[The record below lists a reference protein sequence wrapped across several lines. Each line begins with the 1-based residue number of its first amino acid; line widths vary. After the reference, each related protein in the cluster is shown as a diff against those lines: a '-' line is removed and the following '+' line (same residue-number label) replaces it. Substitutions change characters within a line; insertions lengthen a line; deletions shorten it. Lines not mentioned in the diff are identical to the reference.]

1 LIYSL
6 QFQLVPTIISR
17 VSDPHPRVRYN
28 ALHCLETLTNQF
40 TGEENDDEEDDDNEE
55 KSFQEL
61 FPHAPTAVCS
71 SIQLNFAHPRIVYAG
86 LNTLKSFF
94 DPDICTTDICNPYG
108 GGILDFCSGLLSSE
122 VVPYFVK
129 GECASVIGNVSI
141 LSNEILNV
149 RYDNIINTL
158 KKIIFLPVLENQK
171 EDNHEMSL
179 LKAKCLE
186 SVALVGK
193 AAGVKTFLPVAH
205 ELLEMFVL
213 AHQQVRLWHVFMYVY
228 LFMNMHV

>member
-1 LIYSL
+1 LPPNFDPLNPPPIPSSL
-6 QFQLVPTIISR
+6 FQLVPTIISR

-40 TGEENDDEEDDDNEE
+40 SGEENDDDEENQE

-61 FPHAPTAVCS
+61 FPHTPTAVCS

-94 DPDICTTDICNPYG
+94 DPDICTTDICNPYAG
-108 GGILDFCSGLLSSE
+108 GVLDFCSGLLSSE
-122 VVPYFVK
+122 VVPCFVK

-141 LSNEILNV
+141 LNNEILNV
-149 RYDNIINTL
+149 RYNSIINIL
-158 KKIIFLPVLENQK
+158 KQIIFLPVLEQI
-171 EDNHEMSL
+171 DGHEISL

-193 AAGVKTFLPVAH
+193 AVGKY
-205 ELLEMFVL
+205 
-213 AHQQVRLWHVFMYVY
+213 HVHICIHIYI
-228 LFMNMHV
+228 